1 MHIIFLQK
9 KAILWIEDSYLSMK
23 HWFEG
28 TNILMMD
35 LFFYKHAA
43 FGFTRHE
50 LVDWS
55 GVDYLWIVMTVF
67 YQLFG
72 RKDHLYHMRNAHFKE
87 ETLTSRV
94 SLTNFT
100 LHCLF
105 KVICIIF
112 LRLTSRR
119 KCEHYVQ
126 KLISSAVFIN
136 EIYGHCKR

>member
-1 MHIIFLQK
+1 MACKQCLIRAYCSPDSDEAIFLQK

-72 RKDHLYHMRNAHFKE
+72 RKDHLYRHE
-87 ETLTSRV
+87 
-94 SLTNFT
+94 
-100 LHCLF
+100 
-105 KVICIIF
+105 
-112 LRLTSRR
+112 
-119 KCEHYVQ
+119 KC
-126 KLISSAVFIN
+126 
-136 EIYGHCKR
+136 